1 MESFCLL
8 TEMPVEVQDAEAVE
22 EEIPWNWETEVR
34 VDVEP
39 VFIAVSSRS
48 REAALL
54 RSSASFCWTCA
65 RASDK
70 SISTFLIR
78 AEKCEVVEIYKKGAG
93 EELIL
98 FRFSL
103 VSPFVPFVMTCSA
116 PSLSLLSVQDED

>member
-1 MESFCLL
+1 M
-8 TEMPVEVQDAEAVE
+8 EVQDAEAVE

-78 AEKCEVVEIYKKGAG
+78 AEKCEVVEIYKKGKLKFYG
-93 EELIL
+93 KLGVHDLYSILTSIKIQKWLIL
-98 FRFSL
+98 PKSFGN
-103 VSPFVPFVMTCSA
+103 
-116 PSLSLLSVQDED
+116 